1 MQCFDYELF
10 NLSCDYKLSGVLS
23 SALNELTTKINNEL
37 ALNEGVMKFNA
48 FIFGLLK

>member
-1 MQCFDYELF
+1 MFGYKLFDLYC
-10 NLSCDYKLSGVLS
+10 NYKLSGVLS
-23 SALNELTTKINNEL
+23 SALNELTAKINNEL

>member
-1 MQCFDYELF
+1 MVCNF
-10 NLSCDYKLSGVLS
+10 KLIISGVLS
-23 SALNELTTKINNEL
+23 SALNELTVKINNEL